1 MPTQNYTYKI
11 PDTAFGSNEYDSN
24 SLHIYWI
31 STLPATQA
39 LITFITK
46 VVNKETA

>member
-11 PDTAFGSNEYDSN
+11 PDMAFGSKCDSN

-31 STLPATQA
+31 SILPATQT

>member
-1 MPTQNYTYKI
+1 MPTQIYIYKI
-11 PDTAFGSNEYDSN
+11 PDMAFGSKEHDSDR
-24 SLHIYWI
+24 LHIYSI
-31 STLPATQA
+31 SMLPATQT